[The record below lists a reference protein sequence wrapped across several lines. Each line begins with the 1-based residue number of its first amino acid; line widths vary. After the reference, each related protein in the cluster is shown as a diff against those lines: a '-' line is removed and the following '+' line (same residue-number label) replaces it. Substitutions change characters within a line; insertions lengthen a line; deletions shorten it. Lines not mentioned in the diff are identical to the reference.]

1 MQQRLYSVVHRP
13 DAERCSSVVH
23 QRGPP
28 ARIPRCTSVG
38 HQRGHQRGLPAWV
51 TRVGNSVPTASQQ
64 RPTSVEQQ
72 RGSPAWGEHR
82 NSVAT
87 ASCQRGTP
95 ARILRCTSVGHQRRS
110 PAWVTSVGHSVGNSV
125 PPASQQRPT
134 SVEQQRGSP
143 AWGEHRNSVATAS
156 CQRRAPARI
165 FRCTSVGHQRRS
177 PA

>member
-1 MQQRLYSVVHRP
+1 MQQRLYSVVDSP

-38 HQRGHQRGLPAWV
+38 HQRGHQRWPPAWV

-110 PAWVTSVGHSVGNSV
+110 PAWVTSVV
-125 PPASQQRPT
+125 
-134 SVEQQRGSP
+134 QQRGQQ
-143 AWGEHRNSVATAS
+143 RTTSVATEAD
-156 CQRRAPARI
+156 QRSATAWV
-165 FRCTSVGHQRRS
+165 TSVGTSVSTALQQRTASVVNSAGPSVVYERCI
-177 PA
+177 A